1 MAYTI
6 LITGAG
12 NGLGLALTKKFLE
25 LGLKVFAGY
34 HRSAGRL
41 EALTPVAP
49 GANGSALTI
58 FPLDVTK
65 VESIRKAFEIVS
77 SATPA
82 LDILLN
88 NAGVHLEDK
97 HTPFEELDF
106 TDGHLEK
113 TMEVNAFGPLRV
125 VQQFL
130 PLLEAGEEKQII
142 NISSE
147 AGSIGDC
154 WRKQEFGYCMSKAAL
169 NMQTKILHNC
179 LQPRGFRL
187 LAVHPGWM
195 RTDMGGAD
203 ADIEAEEAAEG
214 IVKLIGARDTGALK
228 DQHVD
233 SGPSDGLYYD
243 YRGKPLRW

>member
-1 MAYTI
+1 MAHTI

-12 NGLGLALTKKFLE
+12 NGLGLDLTKKFLE
-25 LGLKVFAGY
+25 LGWQVFAGY
-34 HRSAGRL
+34 HRSAERL
-41 EALTPVAP
+41 KALTPVAS
-49 GANGSALTI
+49 GAAGSNLMVV
-58 FPLDVTK
+58 PLDVTK
-65 VESIRKAFEIVS
+65 TESIRRAFETVS

-97 HTPFEELDF
+97 HTPFAELDF

-113 TMEVNAFGPLRV
+113 SMAVNAFGPLRV

-130 PLLEAGEEKQII
+130 PLLEAGEGRQII

-154 WRKQEFGYCMSKAAL
+154 WRKQEFAYCMSKAAL

-179 LQPRGFRL
+179 LQPHGFRL
-187 LAVHPGWM
+187 LAIHPGWM

-214 IVKLIGARDTGALK
+214 IVKLITARDRGARQGQNLDDEPG
-228 DQHVD
+228 
-233 SGPSDGLYYD
+233 DGLYCD
-243 YRGKPLRW
+243 YQGKPLRW

>member
-1 MAYTI
+1 MAHTV

-12 NGLGLALTKKFLE
+12 NGLGLALTKRLLE
-25 LGLKVFAGY
+25 LGWQVFAGY
-34 HRSAGRL
+34 HRSAERL
-41 EALTPVAP
+41 QALTPVAP
-49 GANGSALTI
+49 GATGSDLII

-65 VESIRKAFEIVS
+65 TESIRKAFETVS

-113 TMEVNAFGPLRV
+113 SMAVNAFGPLRV

-130 PLLEAGEEKQII
+130 PLLEAGEGKQII

-147 AGSIGDC
+147 AGSIGSC

-195 RTDMGGAD
+195 RTEMGGAD

-214 IVKLIGARDTGALK
+214 IVKLIITRDKGARQ
-228 DQHVD
+228 DQD
-233 SGPSDGLYYD
+233 LDNGPGDGLYYD
-243 YRGKPLRW
+243 YQGKPLQW